1 MNIVFLDSET
11 LGSDSDFTPIA
22 ALGNFT
28 AYGRTAPEETYDRIA
43 CADIAITNKVVI
55 DRKVMEQVPNLRLI
69 CVAATGMNNIDL
81 VYARE
86 RGIEV
91 KNVAGYS
98 TESVV
103 QVTFSH
109 VLYLLC
115 QHRYYDT
122 YAKTAWSSSPTFAH
136 IGPPFYELAGK
147 QWGIIGLGTIGRR
160 VAEVAR
166 AFGCR
171 VVYYSTSGK
180 NIQPDIVRMELDD
193 VLATSHIVTVHAPL
207 NEQTHNLITYEK
219 LQRLCDGAILV
230 NMGRGGIVNEA
241 DLARILDERPLYAG
255 LDVMSREPID
265 PDSPLLRITHKERLS
280 LTPHIGWTSIEARKR
295 LVQGIADNIRTFIQ
309 KQNARGDV
317 RL

>member
-1 MNIVFLDSET
+1 RLSQ
-11 LGSDSDFTPIA
+11 A
-22 ALGNFT
+22 
-28 AYGRTAPEETYDRIA
+28 R
-43 CADIAITNKVVI
+43 IAITNKVVI
-55 DRKVMEQVPNLRLI
+55 NRQVMEQLPFLKLI
-69 CVAATGMNNIDL
+69 CVAATGMNNVDL
-81 VYARE
+81 GYAQE

-166 AFGCR
+166 AFGCM

-180 NIQPDIVRMELDD
+180 NMQQDIVRMELDD
-193 VLATSHIVTVHAPL
+193 LLATSHIVTIHAPL
-207 NEQTHNLITYEK
+207 NEQTQNLITYEK
-219 LQRLCDGAILV
+219 LQRLRDGSILV

-255 LDVMSREPID
+255 IDVVTREPID
-265 PDSPLLRITHKERLS
+265 ARNPLLQITHPERLS
-280 LTPHIGWTSIEARKR
+280 LTPHIGWTSIEARRR
-295 LVQGIADNIRTFIQ
+295 LVQGIADNIKEFLKRSCG
-309 KQNARGDV
+309 A
-317 RL
+317 